1 MSLFLQLQVFITP
14 RKGPFYGWH
23 WHSEILTCGQT
34 DSSSVVSSLQQYIT
48 TWHQLASSCWWN
60 KHPPSHS
67 LVGELPHAVKLFLH
81 GFSPFS
87 SSSWVS
93 IYITKNLSAPHFVHP
108 EKKKKKKLRV
118 TSQPLW
124 QKTAWTNS
132 THYTSAVLPVTLSQ
146 KTREERERKQKT
158 KKQKH
163 KVRWDSF
170 QRASGSPSPRI
181 ITLPI

>member
-93 IYITKNLSAPHFVHP
+93 IYILQKTYRHLTSFIQ
-108 EKKKKKKLRV
+108 KKKRKKSCALRRSHCDRKQLELTV
-118 TSQPLW
+118 HT
-124 QKTAWTNS
+124 TARRCS
-132 THYTSAVLPVTLSQ
+132 RSHSHKRQ
-146 KTREERERKQKT
+146 EKREREN
-158 KKQKH
+158 KKQKNKSTKSDETVSNEPPDPH
-163 KVRWDSF
+163 R
-170 QRASGSPSPRI
+170 
-181 ITLPI
+181 LE